1 MAKKTRLDKFLCD
14 SLNMTRKEAKESVKK
29 GKVVVNGEVMKKPEY
44 KVDAEQDQVEFDHK
58 LLQFEQFHYL
68 MLHKPQGVVSATKDH
83 HDQTVLDLIHEDYK
97 DRLFPVGRLDK
108 DTEGLLLLTDDG
120 MLAHE
125 LLSPR
130 KHVDKVYFAK
140 VSGQF
145 GENEIDRFKEG
156 LDIGNG
162 ERSKQARL
170 QILKADV
177 QESEVLI
184 TIMEGK
190 FHQVKRMVKAVGSEV
205 LYLKRLSMGSL
216 KLDEELKLGE
226 YRRLTKAELQEL
238 KELRR
243 YMLENKKAVIFDLDG
258 TLVDSMWIWREI
270 DIRFLGKYGLE
281 VPQGLNDKLEGYSF
295 HETAVYFK
303 EHFPLPLTI
312 EEIMGTWNR
321 MASEIYINEIRLK
334 EGVKEFIELLKK
346 RNMKLGIA
354 TSNSRK
360 LAKDCLRSNGILD
373 AFDYI
378 CTSDEVPRS
387 KPEPDVYLHAAK
399 MIDTRPK
406 DALVFEDIPYGIL
419 AGKRAGM
426 EVCAV
431 KDPYSQ
437 GSVKE
442 KKEIADYYINTYYDI
457 LDGTYEVLK
466 K

>member
-29 GKVVVNGEVMKKPEY
+29 GKVVVNGEAIKKPEY

-58 LLQFEQFHYL
+58 LIQFEQFHYL

-83 HDQTVLDLIHEDYK
+83 HDQTVLDQ
-97 DRLFPVGRLDK
+97 

-145 GENEIDRFKEG
+145 GENEIARFKEG

-238 KELRR
+238 KEHRR
-243 YMLENKKAVIFDLDG
+243 
-258 TLVDSMWIWREI
+258 
-270 DIRFLGKYGLE
+270 
-281 VPQGLNDKLEGYSF
+281 
-295 HETAVYFK
+295 
-303 EHFPLPLTI
+303 
-312 EEIMGTWNR
+312 
-321 MASEIYINEIRLK
+321 
-334 EGVKEFIELLKK
+334 
-346 RNMKLGIA
+346 
-354 TSNSRK
+354 
-360 LAKDCLRSNGILD
+360 
-373 AFDYI
+373 
-378 CTSDEVPRS
+378 
-387 KPEPDVYLHAAK
+387 
-399 MIDTRPK
+399 
-406 DALVFEDIPYGIL
+406 
-419 AGKRAGM
+419 
-426 EVCAV
+426 
-431 KDPYSQ
+431 
-437 GSVKE
+437 
-442 KKEIADYYINTYYDI
+442 
-457 LDGTYEVLK
+457 
-466 K
+466 